1 MANIPLPDVLEPWA
15 DLLVAASKALFIFV
29 LGWFASKWAHA
40 IASKVFA
47 GRRLDMAIARFL
59 ASLTQYAVL
68 AAALIAALEAVG
80 VATTSFVAILG
91 SAALAIGLA
100 LQGSLANFASGV
112 MLLVFRP
119 FTIGDLITVVAKT
132 GVVEEIGLFAT
143 TMLTP
148 DNHKVII
155 PNAQVMSG
163 PIENLTV
170 AGTRRGKIDL
180 AVAPGSD
187 PKHVIDL
194 LQRTAVSVE
203 GVADEPA
210 PQVSVIAL
218 AATGFT
224 FEVLIWAK
232 AREWAATTSRAR
244 IALLD
249 ALAKENIA
257 LA

>member
-29 LGWFASKWAHA
+29 LGWFASKWAHT
-40 IASKVFA
+40 IASKVFV
-47 GRRLDMAIARFL
+47 GRRLDMAVARFL

-91 SAALAIGLA
+91 SAALAVGLA

-119 FTIGDLITVVAKT
+119 FTIGDLITVVTKT
-132 GVVEEIGLFAT
+132 GTVEEIGLFAT
-143 TMLTP
+143 TILTAE
-148 DNHKVII
+148 NHKIII
-155 PNAQVMSG
+155 PNAQVMGG

-170 AGTRRGKIDL
+170 VGSRRGKIDIS
-180 AVAPGSD
+180 VVPGID
-187 PKHVIDL
+187 PQRVIAL
-194 LQRTAVSVE
+194 LREAAISVE
-203 GVADEPA
+203 GVADKPA
-210 PQVSVIAL
+210 PQVSVIGL

-224 FEVLIWAK
+224 FEVLLWTK
-232 AREWAATTSRAR
+232 AAEWAPTVSRAR

>member
-40 IASKVFA
+40 IAGRVFV
-47 GRRLDMAIARFL
+47 GRRIDAAVARFL

-68 AAALIAALEAVG
+68 AAAFIAALEAVG

-91 SAALAIGLA
+91 SAALAVGLA

-132 GVVEEIGLFAT
+132 GTVEEIGLFAT
-143 TMLTP
+143 TILTA

-170 AGTRRGKIDL
+170 SGTRRGKIDIT
-180 AVAPGSD
+180 VAAGND
-187 PKHVIDL
+187 PQHVIDV
-194 LQRTAVSVE
+194 LQSTAATVD
-203 GVADEPA
+203 GVVDEPA
-210 PQVSVIAL
+210 PQVSM
-218 AATGFT
+218 
-224 FEVLIWAK
+224 WAK
-232 AREWAATTSRAR
+232 AADWAATASRAR
-244 IALLD
+244 LALLD